1 MAAPSKL
8 AAGSPF
14 NMHLL
19 YEEGGDIKA
28 ATVQS
33 TSGEGDAQSWQ
44 ATSLSGKKLKLKV
57 KEVWLRFE
65 KPDAKSVMDEAN
77 ALSAEIDLQLLWDCA
92 PEGEFAFADIASEY
106 FGGQVSAAQQAAL
119 AIALQSAPVYFRR
132 KQRGRFMRAPKEQLD
147 AGIAALE
154 RKQREQ
160 EQQGQW
166 QAELVAGRFPEGL
179 VSQAKQLLFNPDK
192 NTLVY
197 KAFLAA
203 CNETGESP
211 PQLMMRCGA
220 LESPLAYHQG
230 MFLKESFPNGSGHH
244 VDAAI
249 ADAVY
254 DAAVAALPTAEV
266 QAFSIDEITTTEI
279 DDALSV
285 TALPQG
291 GHRIGVHI
299 SAPGLVITKDDLLD
313 QVARARMST
322 VYIPGEKITMLPDA
336 LIARFSLDAGIARPA
351 VSIYV
356 DIDAQGE
363 LIRQSMQTRIEL
375 VPIAANLRLE
385 HLGESVNQFADPE
398 YAANA
403 ENTFA
408 FQNELLILWQAAQKL
423 HAKRQEQRAKNGLR
437 VEQLGVV
444 DPNALQRDFQF
455 QISQVNGVEQVAI
468 QPRTRGSV
476 LDTIVAEWMIYCNST
491 WGQWLADHGL
501 PAMFRTQ
508 KGWGPQRTRMQ
519 TTPAPHEGLGLEY
532 YAWCT
537 SPLRRYTDLVN
548 QWQLIALARH
558 GVMAKMV
565 APFQP
570 RDASL
575 MGIAADFETCY
586 QSYNED
592 QDRMEKYWCLR
603 WLAQEPLPRTVFA
616 RHLKEG
622 MSRLEDIPLHLPIPE
637 LASHSRMTRAEIAI
651 LETDLLQLTASV
663 RVNQIEKAES
673 AATEMDAP
681 EVVSPSAEPAPVG
694 DTPIT

>member
-1 MAAPSKL
+1 M
-8 AAGSPF
+8 
-14 NMHLL
+14 
-19 YEEGGDIKA
+19 KA

-33 TSGEGDAQSWQ
+33 TTGEGEAQSWQ
-44 ATSLSGKKLKLKV
+44 ATSLSGKKLKLKA

-65 KPDAKSVMDEAN
+65 KPDAQGLMDEAS
-77 ALSAEIDLQLLWDCA
+77 ALSNEIDLQLLWDCA
-92 PEGEFAFADIASEY
+92 PEGEFAFTDIASEY
-106 FGGQVSAAQQAAL
+106 FGGQASAAQQAAL

-147 AGIAALE
+147 AGIAALD

-166 QAELVAGRFPEGL
+166 QAELVAGRFPESFIL
-179 VSQAKQLLFNPDK
+179 QAKQLLFNPDK
-192 NTLVY
+192 NTLAY

-230 MFLKESFPNGSGHH
+230 MFLKANFPNGAGHH
-244 VDAAI
+244 ADAMI

-254 DAAVAALPTAEV
+254 DAAIAALPTAEV
-266 QAFSIDEITTTEI
+266 QAFSIDDATTTEI

-285 TALPQG
+285 TALLEG

-299 SAPGLVITKDDLLD
+299 SAPGLVISKDDSLD

-322 VYIPGEKITMLPDA
+322 VYMPGDKITMLPDA
-336 LIARFSLDAGIARPA
+336 VIARFSLDAGSARPA

-356 DIDAQGE
+356 DVDAQGD
-363 LIRQSMQTRIEL
+363 LIDQSVQTRIEL

-385 HLGESVNQFADPE
+385 HLEESVNQFADPE
-398 YAANA
+398 YVAKDNA
-403 ENTFA
+403 FA
-408 FQNELLILWQAAQKL
+408 FQNELLVLWRAAQKL
-423 HAKRQEQRAKNGLR
+423 HAKRQEQREKNGLR

-455 QISQVNGVEQVAI
+455 QISQTNGVERVDI
-468 QPRTRGSV
+468 QARSRGSV

-491 WGQWLADHGL
+491 WGQWLADQGL
-501 PAMFRTQ
+501 PALFRTQ

-537 SPLRRYTDLVN
+537 SPLRRYSDLVN
-548 QWQLIALARH
+548 QWQLIALAKH
-558 GVMAKMV
+558 GVTAKMV

-586 QSYNED
+586 QSYAEY

-603 WLAQEPLPRTVFA
+603 WLAQEPLPRTVYA

-622 MSRLEDIPLHLPIPE
+622 MSRIEDIPLHLPIPE
-637 LASHSRMTRAEIAI
+637 LALQPRMTRAEIAI
-651 LETDLLQLTASV
+651 LETDLLQLSASV
-663 RVNQIEKAES
+663 RVHQIEKSEPVPIES
-673 AATEMDAP
+673 NVPETEQPAVDAAPLD
-681 EVVSPSAEPAPVG
+681 
-694 DTPIT
+694 DTPIS